1 MLEFSFDSLLN
12 ARPLDVHIWSDYP
25 EVNLFVN
32 QIYNELPLIAGH
44 KKANKKLLKVLL
56 LDLYVCWT
64 TDPTLKIM
72 FSRDN
77 NAYKAKSRYNE
88 LHIGR
93 KIKEIVD
100 VLDAE
105 GWIYQ
110 VDGFHDRISG
120 VGFQTRLVPSDHLIA
135 YFKDAKF
142 HKFFV
147 HSHPKRETVVLRTEA
162 KRDVEN
168 YADNNL
174 TLNTRAILKDYNALL
189 ANTHIDIETLD
200 EPRLEIGYGK
210 KAMRL
215 PISQSDKF
223 VRRIF
228 NDKKWDKGGRFY
240 GGWWQRCPKQ
250 YRVNITLDDVPTAEL
265 DFSGLHIVVLYAL
278 EGINYWAEIGEDPYE
293 LKPKIPFN
301 ADVDLRAA
309 AKLLL
314 LTALNSDN
322 EKKTFRAFRSQA
334 EAGTAQKRL
343 KDKEL
348 KSLLDALRL
357 KHPKIE
363 HILATGAGKD
373 LMFIDSQI
381 TELLIEKFT
390 YHYECPIL
398 TIHDSYVVPF
408 GYEDILKQEMEIAF
422 EKVTGMKDPVIK
434 HTTYHFTELQQE
446 FVDGDYPKNS
456 WLSSHA
462 TERHKQDWELF
473 KEFKGKPEREKWV
486 PDWTMIF

>member
-1 MLEFSFDSLLN
+1 LEFSFDSLLN
-12 ARPLDVHIWSDYP
+12 ARPLDVHVWSNYS

-32 QIYNELPLIAGH
+32 HIYNELSSLDGNEKI
-44 KKANKKLLKVLL
+44 NKKLLKVLL
-56 LDLYVCWT
+56 LDLYVCWS
-64 TDPTLKIM
+64 TDPNLKIM

-88 LHIGR
+88 LHIGK
-93 KIKEIVD
+93 KIIAVAD
-100 VLDAE
+100 VLVAE
-105 GWIYQ
+105 DWIYE
-110 VDGFHDRISG
+110 VRGFNDRVSG
-120 VGFQTRLVPSDHLIA
+120 VGFQSRLAPSDRLIS
-135 YFKDAKF
+135 FFEEAKF

-147 HSHPKRETVVLRTEA
+147 QSHPDRETVVLRSGD
-162 KRDVEN
+162 KVNVEN
-168 YADNNL
+168 YEDN
-174 TLNTRAILKDYNALL
+174 RISKRSRSILKDYNALL
-189 ANTHIDIETLD
+189 DRTHIDIESLHQ
-200 EPRLEIGYGK
+200 PQISIGHGK
-210 KAMRL
+210 KSMCL
-215 PISQSDKF
+215 PISQSNKF

-228 NDKKWDKGGRFY
+228 NDESWNKGGRFY

-250 YRVNITLDDVPTAEL
+250 YRINITLDDIPTAEL
-265 DFSGLHIVVLYAL
+265 DFSGLHIVLLYAL
-278 EGINYWAEIGEDPYE
+278 EGINYWADIAEDPYE
-293 LKPKIPFN
+293 VEPKIPF
-301 ADVDLRAA
+301 DTDIDLRAT

-314 LTALNSDN
+314 LTALNSDD
-322 EKKTFRAFRSQA
+322 EKITFGAFRSH
-334 EAGTAQKRL
+334 AGSNILQKKL
-343 KDKEL
+343 TDIEL
-348 KSLLDALRL
+348 KSMLDALRL

-363 HILATGAGKD
+363 HKLAEGVGKD

-381 TELLIEKFT
+381 TELLIERFT

-408 GYEDILKQEMEIAF
+408 GYDDILKQEMEIAF
-422 EKVTGMKDPVIK
+422 EKVTGVNNPVIK
-434 HTTYHFTELQQE
+434 HTTYHYTELQQE

>member
-1 MLEFSFDSLLN
+1 MEFSFDSLLN
-12 ARPLDVHIWSDYP
+12 ARPLDVHVWSNYS

-32 QIYNELPLIAGH
+32 HIYDELSSLDGH
-44 KKANKKLLKVLL
+44 EKVNKKLLKILL
-56 LDLYVCWT
+56 LDLYVCWS
-64 TDPTLKIM
+64 TDPNLKIM

-88 LHIGR
+88 LHIGK
-93 KIKEIVD
+93 KIIAVVD
-100 VLDAE
+100 VLVTE
-105 GWIYQ
+105 GWIYE
-110 VDGFHDRISG
+110 VRGFNDRVSG
-120 VGFQTRLVPSDHLIA
+120 VGFQSRLAPSDRLIS
-135 YFKDAKF
+135 YFKKAKF

-147 HSHPKRETVVLRTEA
+147 QSHPGRETVVLRSGE
-162 KRDVEN
+162 KVDVEN
-168 YADNNL
+168 YEDNQISDR
-174 TLNTRAILKDYNALL
+174 TRSILKDYNALL
-189 ANTHIDIETLD
+189 DKTHIDIESLNQ
-200 EPRLEIGYGK
+200 PQIAIGHGK
-210 KAMRL
+210 KIMCL

-228 NDKKWDKGGRFY
+228 NDESWNKGGRFY

-250 YRVNITLDDVPTAEL
+250 YRVNITLDDWPTAEL
-265 DFSGLHIVVLYAL
+265 DFSGLHIVILYAL
-278 EGINYWAEIGEDPYE
+278 EDINYWAEVGEDPYE
-293 LKPKIPFN
+293 LELQIAFN
-301 ADVDLRAA
+301 SDIDLRAA

-322 EKKTFRAFRSQA
+322 EKKTFKAFRSQA
-334 EAGTAQKRL
+334 ETDTAQKRL
-343 KDKEL
+343 KDIEL

-363 HILATGAGKD
+363 HKLATGAGKD

-381 TELLIEKFT
+381 TELLIERFT
-390 YHYECPIL
+390 YHYQCPIL

-408 GYEDILKQEMEIAF
+408 GYDDILKQEMEFAF
-422 EKVTGMKDPVIK
+422 EKVTGMKDPEIK
-434 HTTYHFTELQQE
+434 HTTHHYQELQQE
-446 FVDGDYPKNS
+446 FADGDYPKNS

-486 PDWTMIF
+486 PDWTALY